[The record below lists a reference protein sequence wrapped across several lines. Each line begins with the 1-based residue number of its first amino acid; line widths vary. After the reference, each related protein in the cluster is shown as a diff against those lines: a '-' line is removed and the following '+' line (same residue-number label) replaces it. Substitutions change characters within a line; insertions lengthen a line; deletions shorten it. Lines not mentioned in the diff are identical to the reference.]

1 MLPQLKWRTL
11 NDADMTQL
19 PFVAKKGGFKC
30 DYRGFG
36 GSGGRNVADFLG
48 GASNKHLFPQ
58 KQKYML
64 YVFWVD
70 QIHAILAY
78 FDDFCLN

>member
-1 MLPQLKWRTL
+1 MLPQLKCRTL

-36 GSGGRNVADFLG
+36 GSGGRNVADFFG
-48 GASNKHLFPQ
+48 GPRTNTYFLRNKNICFMCSESIKFMLF
-58 KQKYML
+58 
-64 YVFWVD
+64 
-70 QIHAILAY
+70 
-78 FDDFCLN
+78 